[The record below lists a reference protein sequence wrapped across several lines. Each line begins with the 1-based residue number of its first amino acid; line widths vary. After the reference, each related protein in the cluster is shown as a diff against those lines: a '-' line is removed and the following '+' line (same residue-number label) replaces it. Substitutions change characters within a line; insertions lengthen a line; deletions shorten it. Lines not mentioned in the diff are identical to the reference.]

1 MNLLN
6 GYKTYIVASLMILI
20 GVLKFFDIDVPN
32 FDSMDAGGLFMEGFA
47 ILFLRK
53 GISNAI
59 ENA

>member
-1 MNLLN
+1 MNFLT
-6 GYKTYIVASLMILI
+6 GYKTYIVASLMVII
-20 GVLKFFDIDVPN
+20 GTLKFFAIDVPS
-32 FDSMDAGGLFMEGFA
+32 FETMDPGALFMEGLA